1 MWAQRICGLDF
12 LPEEIHVRGFFDLF
26 NRHRLLCQFSC
37 YDTKGMSFAFVLQI
51 FWVISLTIR
60 LQSSWFVLD
69 KVKVIFTE
77 HYSPKPYKTANI
89 LQSPTGFPV
98 KCCSRND
105 CRNSILITCHYTD
118 LGSVYDCLKQISL
131 EAQPIK
137 ITSQI
142 IMDFLQSVF
151 KLHLGNQWCCELM
164 STVFSDYTFLSLFY
178 VPWTQAHRLLSFKY
192 MDRSVII
199 LTEATIIIP
208 VMLVIVILIFL
219 KVAFWFFGCTKIVAI
234 EVKSPYG
241 SCWTKSSCRVVYY
254 TFKRGSTFWVCQ
266 WNPLSSNFLW
276 WRWW

>member
-26 NRHRLLCQFSC
+26 NIHRLLCQFSC

-105 CRNSILITCHYTD
+105 WRNSILITCHYTD

-131 EAQPIK
+131 VAQPIK
-137 ITSQI
+137 ITSSI

-178 VPWTQAHRLLSFKY
+178 VPWTQAYR
-192 MDRSVII
+192 V
-199 LTEATIIIP
+199 
-208 VMLVIVILIFL
+208 
-219 KVAFWFFGCTKIVAI
+219 
-234 EVKSPYG
+234 YG
-241 SCWTKSSCRVVYY
+241 
-254 TFKRGSTFWVCQ
+254 
-266 WNPLSSNFLW
+266 
-276 WRWW
+276 

>member
-26 NRHRLLCQFSC
+26 NIHRLLCQFSC

-51 FWVISLTIR
+51 FWVISLTIH

-77 HYSPKPYKTANI
+77 HYFPKPYKTANI

-105 CRNSILITCHYTD
+105 WRNSILITCHYTD
-118 LGSVYDCLKQISL
+118 LGSVWLFEANFPRGTTNKNHFLDHYGFSAVSFQTSLRKPVMLRINVDC
-131 EAQPIK
+131 
-137 ITSQI
+137 
-142 IMDFLQSVF
+142 FLRLYFPKS
-151 KLHLGNQWCCELM
+151 
-164 STVFSDYTFLSLFY
+164 FY

-199 LTEATIIIP
+199 LMEATIIIP
-208 VMLVIVILIFL
+208 VTLVIVILIFL

-234 EVKSPYG
+234 EIKSPYR
-241 SCWTKSSCRVVYY
+241 SCWTKSSCRVLYY
-254 TFKRGSTFWVCQ
+254 TFKCGSTFWVCQ